1 MSGDSESVDDER
13 DATSPTPPA
22 EGTSES
28 AYVQQVL
35 RSFGSSFALAA
46 LEFLSEIAE
55 SSPEM
60 TPEQLQAL
68 EQIVDRAMGEARE
81 RLCCSGNSN
90 AKELHQERG
99 GRLGDVL
106 WLTCFGVLE
115 WRKGSLGT
123 NDCFGRSVCVI
134 AGTRSLQVSHSS
146 YCWSKLSSNAPS
158 TESSDILRVIASTYT
173 HLPVALKKFCLDQVA
188 TLVSTFVDEGPT
200 IPFTAQMQLQLE
212 LLEHLATFHA
222 LDDSDDLDIMQ
233 WLCEYFPEC
242 FECCGVVIQL
252 LSEQSDDEKAEN
264 DIGMIRLLD
273 MCLLVIK
280 AGLDYF
286 ETKRDD
292 VCALLKILTSTITA
306 ALSHLAS
313 RYASVGAASE
323 EISEARRRMSRFSQ
337 DFRETSCTNAP
348 DLRSLQRR

>member
-13 DATSPTPPA
+13 DAISPTPPA

-28 AYVQQVL
+28 AYVEQVL

-55 SSPEM
+55 SSLEM
-60 TPEQLQAL
+60 TPEQLRAL

-106 WLTCFGVLE
+106 VAAFQLAASQLKVPDTDTHQLL
-115 WRKGSLGT
+115 WRS
-123 NDCFGRSVCVI
+123 FCVI

-188 TLVSTFVDEGPT
+188 TLVSTLVDKGPT
-200 IPFTAQMQLQLE
+200 IPFTARMQLQLE
-212 LLEHLATFHA
+212 LLEHLA
-222 LDDSDDLDIMQ
+222 L
-233 WLCEYFPEC
+233 W
-242 FECCGVVIQL
+242 
-252 LSEQSDDEKAEN
+252 
-264 DIGMIRLLD
+264 MIPTTW
-273 MCLLVIK
+273 I
-280 AGLDYF
+280 
-286 ETKRDD
+286 
-292 VCALLKILTSTITA
+292 
-306 ALSHLAS
+306 
-313 RYASVGAASE
+313 
-323 EISEARRRMSRFSQ
+323 
-337 DFRETSCTNAP
+337 
-348 DLRSLQRR
+348 